1 MYHEG
6 REQTQ
11 EASRPMIEL
20 GSAPKPSLGKVSFVV
35 LARETRCED
44 LPETWRMGRRA
55 PQRERKASGH
65 EDRFLNSEIQHT
77 GESTARTKHI
87 AEIRYRKWKNKV
99 GAEDTGSFY
108 WS

>member
-11 EASRPMIEL
+11 EANRPMTEL
-20 GSAPKPSLGKVSFVV
+20 GSAPKPSLGKISFVI

-44 LPETWRMGRRA
+44 LLDTWRMGQRA

-77 GESTARTKHI
+77 GESATRTKPT
-87 AEIRYRKWKNKV
+87 EIRYRKWKNKV
-99 GAEDTGSFY
+99 RAEDTGCFC
-108 WS
+108 